1 MSERHTY
8 IFYALILGFL
18 TMIGPI
24 AVDIFLPMV
33 PSIAEGLNVGIGS
46 IEFSL
51 TAIFSGNA
59 IGQILYGPLADR
71 FGRRPIILTALF
83 VFFIATIGA
92 GLATDIEALIFWRFL
107 QGLVMASGRI
117 IANSVARDLY
127 EREKLAKL
135 ITVIMVVGIMS
146 SIISAPLGGYLSEHF
161 SWHTSFWFMAAYSGI
176 AFVLFFL
183 FFKETLVE
191 KDFRA
196 LKPSILLENFAAII
210 TNRIFIRN
218 VICGGFVL
226 SGLVAYLNSSAGV
239 IIGIFDIKPA
249 TYGLLYSAIMIGYT
263 IAAVV
268 AGKLIDYLHVNTL
281 IKIGSFAV
289 AGGGILMLSFA
300 LAEIN
305 HVLAVIGPM
314 IIFMVG
320 FAFLVPQT
328 IAACLT
334 PFPEKAG
341 TASSLQGFIQ
351 NMMAAFVSAL
361 LAVFA
366 NGTALPMS
374 FAIALSGIL
383 AAATY
388 VFFIRRPLRR

>member
-1 MSERHTY
+1 MSDRRTY
-8 IFYALILGFL
+8 LFYALALGFL

-24 AVDIFLPMV
+24 SIDTFLPMI
-33 PSIAEGLNVGIGS
+33 PSMAKGLNVGIGS

-71 FGRRPIILTALF
+71 FGRRPIIIIALF
-83 VFFIATIGA
+83 VFFVATIGA
-92 GLATDIEALIFWRFL
+92 GLATDIETLVYWRFL
-107 QGLVMASGRI
+107 QGLMMASGRI
-117 IANSVARDLY
+117 LANSVARDLY
-127 EREKLAKL
+127 EREKLAKM

-146 SIISAPLGGYLSEHF
+146 SIGSAPLGGYLSEHY
-161 SWHTSFWFMAAYSGI
+161 SWPTVFWFMALYSGV
-176 AFVLFFL
+176 AFLIFFL
-183 FFKETLVE
+183 FFKETIVE

-196 LKPSILLENFAAII
+196 LRPSILLGNFATI
-210 TNRIFIRN
+210 TANRTFILN

-239 IIGIFDIKPA
+239 IIGIFGIEPA
-249 TYGLLYSAIMIGYT
+249 TYGLLYSTIMIGYT
-263 IAAVV
+263 IAAVI
-268 AGKLIDYLHVNTL
+268 AGKLIDYFHVNTL

-289 AGGGILMLSFA
+289 AGGGILMLGFA
-300 LAEIN
+300 LGEIN
-305 HVLAVIGPM
+305 HVFAVMGPM
-314 IIFMVG
+314 IVFMIG

-328 IAACLT
+328 IAASLT

-351 NMMAAFVSAL
+351 NAMAAVVSAL

-366 NGTALPMS
+366 DGTAVPMS
-374 FAIALSGIL
+374 LAIALSGIF

-388 VFFIRRPLRR
+388 VFFIRRLQRS